1 MKQAVMIG
9 AGNIGRG
16 FIGLTLFRSG
26 YRVTFAD
33 VNRRLIDTLHEKREY
48 AVFIRDA
55 KTASCFVTDVDAV
68 DSRGAELTERIIAA
82 DLVTTAVGVQTLPA
96 VAGAI
101 ADGITE
107 RMRHG
112 VQKYLNIMACENAVR
127 ATSLLKQEVYS
138 HLDDA
143 NRAYADVWIGF
154 PDCVV
159 DRIIPQTAS
168 ESILDVSVEEFSE
181 WCVEKRN
188 WKGDL
193 PRIEGMTLVDELSAY
208 IERKLFTLNTGHAVC
223 AYLGCLRGYKTILES
238 IQDPKIERVVLRA
251 MEQSGAGLVRKYEM
265 DPLSHRQ
272 YVERVFHRFHN
283 PYLRDEVTRVGREP
297 IRKLAKNDRLVS
309 PLLTAYSYHLPVDE
323 LLFGTA
329 AALHYSNAQDR
340 QSVELQNTI
349 RTQGEKVALERYAA
363 LPASHPLTERILDI
377 SRALYL

>member
-16 FIGLTLFRSG
+16 FIGFSLFRSG

-33 VNRRLIDTLHEKREY
+33 VNQRLVDALREKRGY
-48 AVFIRDA
+48 TVFIRDTEA
-55 KTASCFVTDVDAV
+55 ASYFVSDVDAV
-68 DSRGAELTERIIAA
+68 DSREPELADRICSA
-82 DLVTTAVGVQTLPA
+82 DLITTAVGVRTLPA
-96 VAGAI
+96 VARAI
-101 ADGITE
+101 AAGISE
-107 RMRHG
+107 RTRRG
-112 VQKYLNIMACENAVR
+112 EQRYLNIMACENAVR
-127 ATSLLKQEVYS
+127 ATSQLKQEVYS

-143 NRAYADVWIGF
+143 GKAYADVWVGF

-159 DRIIPQTAS
+159 DRIIPQTTA
-168 ESILDVSVEEFSE
+168 ESILNVSVEDFSE
-181 WCVEKRN
+181 WCVEKCG
-188 WKGDL
+188 WKGEL
-193 PRIEGMTLVDELSAY
+193 PQIEGMTLVDELSAY

-223 AYLGCLRGYKTILES
+223 AYLGCLRGHKTILES
-238 IQDPKIERVVLRA
+238 VQDPEIERVVLRA
-251 MEQSGAGLVRKYEM
+251 MEQSGAGLVRKYGM
-265 DPLSHRQ
+265 DPLSHWQ
-272 YVERVFHRFHN
+272 YVKRVFHRFHN

-329 AALHYSNAQDR
+329 AALHYSNAQDK

-349 RTQGEKVALERYAA
+349 QTQGEKAALERYAA